1 MSKNFFDIS
10 GNIISIT
17 RPEWDFIAQATI
29 RDDYADEI
37 QSVTWGLKNGRYL
50 YNAKLGSL
58 HSYIMKKWYGD
69 AFCKEMK
76 VKGYVIDHMDNVS
89 SNCCIN
95 NLSFLLNSYNKA
107 KGLTFDQENAEKCY
121 IALSLFKDFE
131 TQLFQITIVFNYPAT
146 LSITGFDK
154 PSLVEI
160 AYLLY
165 DGDYRKV
172 ITDAQSILLEYKE
185 NYTFSPEKIKAID
198 YHIEGCTGR
207 VLSPE
212 VYEEYL
218 SGEHGHGVVFFSKKA
233 PLNNWTMDSNE
244 KYFVITDR
252 DNKCYYKVE
261 L

>member
-1 MSKNFFDIS
+1 MRIETPYKVLLGIIVIVAIIGQVKDNIVSKN
-10 GNIISIT
+10 
-17 RPEWDFIAQATI
+17 
-29 RDDYADEI
+29 EI
-37 QSVTWGLKNGRYL
+37 
-50 YNAKLGSL
+50 
-58 HSYIMKKWYGD
+58 
-69 AFCKEMK
+69 
-76 VKGYVIDHMDNVS
+76 
-89 SNCCIN
+89 
-95 NLSFLLNSYNKA
+95 
-107 KGLTFDQENAEKCY
+107 EKC
-121 IALSLFKDFE
+121 
-131 TQLFQITIVFNYPAT
+131 
-146 LSITGFDK
+146 
-154 PSLVEI
+154 
-160 AYLLY
+160 
-165 DGDYRKV
+165 
-172 ITDAQSILLEYKE
+172 YKE